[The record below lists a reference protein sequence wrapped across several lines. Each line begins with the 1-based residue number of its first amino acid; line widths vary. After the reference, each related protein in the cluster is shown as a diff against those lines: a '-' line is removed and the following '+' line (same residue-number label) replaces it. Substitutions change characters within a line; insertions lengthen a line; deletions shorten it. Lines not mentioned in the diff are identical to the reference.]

1 MCCVELKNFLNL
13 YLWFSMREQFV
24 RMLTRANV
32 EWNWSHLEGRFYQ
45 FTSKLAWNWFNN
57 LERKFKKTIL
67 KVSAKKR
74 TTKCDLIRLTEWLI
88 LNWEI
93 FSIIERFSLF
103 LCPPKIQND
112 VSKLRNCFIKI
123 VLFCR
128 HSVTFHSL
136 WCAVM
141 RWKRWRDR
149 LDQRVGS
156 RANS

>member
-67 KVSAKKR
+67 KVSAKKEQLSVIWFVWSNDWFW
-74 TTKCDLIRLTEWLI
+74 T
-88 LNWEI
+88 
-93 FSIIERFSLF
+93 ERFSWF